1 MTQQANEL
9 VSVEQE
15 LAKLRHRLKQSFE
28 VLDDLVHV
36 QTQFEGLSYTHQ
48 QLNDQL
54 RNAKTALDDLSQF
67 RETLTHDIDEVK
79 RSIDHRWKTI
89 QHDLATLQSEINTGD
104 RHESDR
110 LVAQISQLQD
120 QVNTQVNAVQSL
132 SQSQETFN
140 RQLKQLETNME
151 SSWKEI
157 RQALINTRDE
167 LSSTDRTLK
176 LEMTHQVNDMQKRID
191 EQLEV
196 IAIEWANQKE
206 SFKAPIEEFESRLR
220 SELRIA
226 FNRGF
231 GPQHIDR
238 LEKLTNQMNAART
251 AMRDLGQANRRLKVG
266 MICSLMIAG
275 VALSFSVLQWLAP
288 QSFEAVTNSIHPSRL
303 LRSGD

>member
-1 MTQQANEL
+1 MTQQASEL

-54 RNAKTALDDLSQF
+54 RNAKTAFDDLSQF
-67 RETLTHDIDEVK
+67 REMLTRDVDELK
-79 RSIDHRWKTI
+79 QSINHRWKTI
-89 QHDLATLQSEINTGD
+89 QHDLATLQSELNTGD
-104 RHESDR
+104 RYETDR
-110 LVAQISQLQD
+110 LIAQMSQLQG
-120 QVNTQVNAVQSL
+120 QVNTQVSAVQSL

-140 RQLKQLETNME
+140 QRLKQLETSME
-151 SSWKEI
+151 SSWKDI
-157 RQALINTRDE
+157 RQALLTAHDE
-167 LSSTDRTLK
+167 LSSADRTLK
-176 LEMTHQVNDMQKRID
+176 LEMTHQVNDMQKRLD

-196 IAIEWANQKE
+196 IAVEWANQKE
-206 SFKAPIEEFESRLR
+206 SLKAPIEEFESRLR

-251 AMRDLGQANRRLKVG
+251 AMRELGQANRRLKVG
-266 MICSLMIAG
+266 MICSILIAG
-275 VALSFSVLQWLAP
+275 MALSFSVLQWLAP